1 MPPKKKK
8 EKDPLKSPLLTKP
21 KDNDYINRVIMSRD
35 FCDKFINKKS
45 SNLLKAVDNLIA
57 QDQLSLYTKETSGID
72 SHRGIVCKLQS
83 VSNQVPY
90 ILDLL
95 TNTSDIFSIMLENA
109 DNVCWAAVV
118 KKLPH
123 PFYYCATYDPNTSDK
138 DTDVVGFKFEL
149 NRIRDKFG
157 LMNTGY
163 EKLKKSYDDADLKLS
178 NFKNFSDR
186 TNGMSKL
193 YIAYAM
199 WDPVKKNMGRFNLN
213 YEKDENNINTQMIES
228 IGFKVN
234 YKINTAID
242 PIPEG
247 QFTYDSLLEWGRE
260 SLASIERVTEKVS
273 ENQFLRRGKLL
284 PLLNVMKDP
293 SKNPLLEDTNATGAQ
308 NENTLRVL
316 LLEDKYPKPTK
327 PKTFTVKELTDGL
340 ENLRTEIMQFDSTP
354 IDSFSDF
361 MSELTVNHFLRQH
374 FGIEVD
380 DADTTEETDI
390 VDADTTEETDIVAGH
405 HTGGAGSVTN
415 TGGDAGVVAVL
426 PPNPP
431 GDGIVSALSRAS
443 ASSSSTPT
451 VNTDE
456 STATTTT
463 ETATTTPTMTGAA
476 AATDESTADAGTTN
490 ASNAAAATDK
500 STATVNTDESTAT
513 TTTEH

>member
-1 MPPKKKK
+1 MPPKEKKQ
-8 EKDPLKSPLLTKP
+8 KDPFKSPLLTKP
-21 KDNDYINRVIMSRD
+21 NENDFINRVTISKD

-234 YKINTAID
+234 YKVNTTID

-316 LLEDKYPKPTK
+316 LLEDKYKPTK

-354 IDSFSDF
+354 TSTDTFVGF
-361 MSELTVNHFLRQH
+361 MSELTVNHFLQQH
-374 FGIEVD
+374 FGIE
-380 DADTTEETDI
+380 I
-390 VDADTTEETDIVAGH
+390 
-405 HTGGAGSVTN
+405 
-415 TGGDAGVVAVL
+415 
-426 PPNPP
+426 
-431 GDGIVSALSRAS
+431 AS
-443 ASSSSTPT
+443 ATTNESNATAT
-451 VNTDE
+451 TDE
-456 STATTTT
+456 STTDAATTN
-463 ETATTTPTMTGAA
+463 ESNATATTNESTTDAATTNELIDA
-476 AATDESTADAGTTN
+476 AATDESSTRTNTETNNTSASSASSSTGDEGRGKRKRQRTARYRDQEDDDACTESTTITPLLGTKGTT
-490 ASNAAAATDK
+490 SII
-500 STATVNTDESTAT
+500 TVVRETVRNNLDGRF
-513 TTTEH
+513 

>member
-8 EKDPLKSPLLTKP
+8 DPFQSPLLTKP
-21 KDNDYINRVIMSRD
+21 KQNDYINRATIPRD

-45 SNLLKAVDNLIA
+45 SNLLKALDNLIE
-57 QDQLSLYTKETSGID
+57 QGQLSLYTKETSGVD

-83 VSNQVPY
+83 LSNQDPY

-109 DNVCWAAVV
+109 DHLCLGAVV

-123 PFYYCATYDPNTSDK
+123 PFYYCATYDPNTSDR

-149 NRIRDKFG
+149 HRTRDKFG

-163 EKLKKSYDDADLKLS
+163 KKLKKSFDDADLKVS

-193 YIAYAM
+193 YMAYAM
-199 WDPVKKNMGRFNLN
+199 WDPLKNNKGRFNLN
-213 YEKDENNINTQMIES
+213 YEKDGNNNNTAMIES

-234 YKINTAID
+234 YKITTDID

-247 QFTYDSLLEWGRE
+247 QFSYNSLLEWGRE
-260 SLASIERVTEKVS
+260 SLASIERVTEEVS
-273 ENQFLRRGKLL
+273 ENKFLRRRKLL

-293 SKNPLLEDTNATGAQ
+293 SNNPLLEDTNATGAE

-327 PKTFTVKELTDGL
+327 PKTFTVMELTDGL
-340 ENLRTEIMQFDSTP
+340 ENLRKEIMQFDSSP

-361 MSELTVNHFLRQH
+361 MSEFTVKQI
-374 FGIEVD
+374 G
-380 DADTTEETDI
+380 
-390 VDADTTEETDIVAGH
+390 
-405 HTGGAGSVTN
+405 
-415 TGGDAGVVAVL
+415 
-426 PPNPP
+426 
-431 GDGIVSALSRAS
+431 RAH
-443 ASSSSTPT
+443 
-451 VNTDE
+451 V
-456 STATTTT
+456 
-463 ETATTTPTMTGAA
+463 
-476 AATDESTADAGTTN
+476 
-490 ASNAAAATDK
+490 
-500 STATVNTDESTAT
+500 
-513 TTTEH
+513 